1 MSDTAWTDAR
11 VEALTSLWR
20 EGLSASQ
27 VAERLGG
34 VTRNAVIGKI
44 HRLALSGRA
53 PGGTVQRHPRAAR
66 VIRAIFPPRAV
77 ASRIAPHRRAAV
89 AVNPIEVVPE
99 GPGLIG
105 DLVALSA
112 HVCRWP
118 IGDPSAPDFS
128 FCGRATAGEGP
139 YCADHHR
146 CAHQTRALSPLDRD
160 PFVRRVLAGLAA

>member
-1 MSDTAWTDAR
+1 MSDTPWTDAR

-44 HRLALSGRA
+44 HRLGLSGR
-53 PGGTVQRHPRAAR
+53 PSGGTFQRSPRPAR
-66 VIRAIFPPRAV
+66 MARAVSAPRAV
-77 ASRIAPHRRAAV
+77 AFGSAARRRPAV
-89 AVNPIEVVPE
+89 VVNPVEVVPE

-105 DLVALSA
+105 DLVALNA

-118 IGDPSAPDFS
+118 IGDPTAPDFS